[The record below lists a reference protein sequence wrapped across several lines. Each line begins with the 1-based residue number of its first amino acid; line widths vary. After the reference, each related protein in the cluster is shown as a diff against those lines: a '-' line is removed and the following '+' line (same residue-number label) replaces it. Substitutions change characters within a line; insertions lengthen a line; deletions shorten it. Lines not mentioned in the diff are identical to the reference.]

1 MFMRLTDAVSV
12 AGQIGPADIAAAA
25 AAGFTHIVNNRPD
38 GEEYGQP
45 ECAAMRAAAA
55 AAGLGYTAIPV
66 DHRGFDMGQVAAM
79 AAALDAAPGPL
90 LAFCRSGTRSA
101 NLWALAEAKRGG
113 DADTI
118 IAAAA
123 SGRYDV
129 SGLRATLAGLATR

>member
-1 MFMRLTDAVSV
+1 MFIRLTEAVSV
-12 AGQIGPADIAAAA
+12 AGQIAPADLADAA
-25 AAGFTHIVNNRPD
+25 AAGFTHVVNNRPD

-45 ECAAMRAAAA
+45 ASAEIAAAA
-55 AAGLGYTAIPV
+55 TAAGLGYTAIPV
-66 DHRGFDMGQVAAM
+66 DHRGFDMGQIAAM
-79 AAALDAAPGPL
+79 AAVLDAAGPV

-113 DADTI
+113 DPDAI

-129 SGLRATLAGLATR
+129 SGLRPTLVSLSGA